1 MPSSV
6 LRLLVLLTL
15 TTAACGPRVTP
26 LANTAD
32 SSEALA
38 RAVLAAV
45 VAGDRDALERLAL
58 SETEFREH
66 VWPELP
72 AARPERN
79 LPFSYVWGDLRQK
92 SGASLAAT
100 LGALRGAPRELV
112 AVKVTGEVT
121 RYPSSTVHRGVI
133 FVVRRPDG
141 ATEDLTAC
149 GSFLEQQ
156 GRWKVF
162 SYVTSD

>member
-1 MPSSV
+1 MPSFV
-6 LRLLVLLTL
+6 LHVLVLLTL
-15 TTAACGPRVTP
+15 TAAACSPRVTP
-26 LANTAD
+26 LAHTTA
-32 SSEALA
+32 SSDALA
-38 RAVLAAV
+38 RAVLAALA
-45 VAGDRDALERLAL
+45 AGDRDALERLAV

-79 LPFSYVWGDLRQK
+79 LPFSYVWGELRQK
-92 SGASLAAT
+92 SGASLTAS
-100 LGALRGAPRELV
+100 LGALRGETRTLESV
-112 AVKVTGEVT
+112 RMGEVT
-121 RYPSSTVHRGVI
+121 PYPSYTVHRRVV

-141 ATEDLTAC
+141 TTEDLRVC

>member
-1 MPSSV
+1 MPFFV

-15 TTAACGPRVTP
+15 TTAACSPKATP
-26 LANTAD
+26 MAHTAD
-32 SSEALA
+32 SSESLA
-38 RAVLAAV
+38 RAVLAAMA
-45 VAGDRDALERLAL
+45 AGDRDALERLAL
-58 SETEFREH
+58 SEQEFREH

-112 AVKVTGEVT
+112 TVKVGEVT
-121 RYPSSTVHRGVI
+121 RYPSYTVHRGVV

-141 ATEDLTAC
+141 TTEDLTAC

-156 GRWKVF
+156 SRWKVF